1 MVLQKQAATPR
12 GSARTAR
19 LKGVYNIETSSDNTS
34 SDNTSS
40 GKARPTALSAT
51 ALGADVARLG
61 DLLRDRQVLV
71 LGGAG
76 MSTDSGI
83 PDYRGETGSKKPRNP
98 IRYQQFVKSAAFR
111 QRYWARSFRG
121 WAFVYE
127 AKPNRGH
134 AALAELE
141 RHGAIGGVLTQNVDG
156 LHQAAGSR
164 NVLELH
170 GSLAAVRCLD
180 CRSIT
185 SRRELQQ
192 RMAEH
197 NPSFADEVVD
207 IAPDGDAALPDEVIA
222 RFVVPPCAA
231 CGGVLKPDVVFFGEN
246 VPKLR
251 VERAWSML
259 DRAEVLLVVGSSL
272 TVYSGYRFVA
282 RAARDHKPVAILNLG
297 PTRGDQDAT
306 LKLDVPL
313 GEVLPALVDALR

>member
-1 MVLQKQAATPR
+1 MYN
-12 GSARTAR
+12 
-19 LKGVYNIETSSDNTS
+19 LKTTRDGVH
-34 SDNTSS
+34 
-40 GKARPTALSAT
+40 PTALGSD
-51 ALGADVARLG
+51 LMRLI

-83 PDYRGETGSKKPRNP
+83 PDYRGATSSKKPRNP
-98 IRYQQFVKSAAFR
+98 IRYQQFVKSAVFR

-121 WAFVYE
+121 WSFVYR
-127 AKPNRGH
+127 ARPNPGH
-134 AALAELE
+134 EALARLE
-141 RHGAIGGVLTQNVDG
+141 MTGGVGGILTQNVDG

-180 CRSIT
+180 CRAVT
-185 SRRELQQ
+185 SRRDLQS

-197 NPSFADEVVD
+197 NPSFADEIVA
-207 IAPDGDAALPDEVIA
+207 IAPDGDAELSDEVIA
-222 RFVVPPCAA
+222 RFVVPSCAS
-231 CGGVLKPDVVFFGEN
+231 CGGMLKPDVVLFGEN
-246 VPKLR
+246 VPKRR

-259 DRAEVLLVVGSSL
+259 ARADVLLVLGSSL

-282 RAARDHKPVAILNLG
+282 RAVQDGKPVAILNLG
-297 PTRGDQDAT
+297 PTRGDKDAT

-313 GEVLPALVDALR
+313 GEVLPALVDALH